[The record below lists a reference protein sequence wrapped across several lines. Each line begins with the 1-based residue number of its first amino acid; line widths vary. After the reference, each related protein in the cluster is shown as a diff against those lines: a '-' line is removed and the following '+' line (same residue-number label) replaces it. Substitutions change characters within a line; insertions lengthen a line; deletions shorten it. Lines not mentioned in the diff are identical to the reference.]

1 MDFIFWVPKMKKV
14 NEPISSY
21 QEFQLSWACR
31 VAGRFFARYFP
42 ELSYELITD
51 AKAET
56 HIIGPV

>member
-1 MDFIFWVPKMKKV
+1 MKKV